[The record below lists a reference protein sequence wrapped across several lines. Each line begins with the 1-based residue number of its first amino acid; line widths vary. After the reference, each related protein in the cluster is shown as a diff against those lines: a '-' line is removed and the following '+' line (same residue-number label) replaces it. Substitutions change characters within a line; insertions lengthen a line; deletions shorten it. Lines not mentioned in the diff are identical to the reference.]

1 MLLILILIATPFLFY
16 LYRLA
21 PSDST
26 EWDTLFGTINSG
38 GFNNVQSYIYTLFT
52 KLSFVILTGLWF
64 LTSKNW
70 WKYAILVP
78 FTMFLFQLSGV
89 INYNI
94 QYIDEYDF
102 WYSLPV
108 IIPIVVFII
117 YLSYLIGK
125 RSSESESLKKQVDEE
140 ITNIFSDKL

>member
-1 MLLILILIATPFLFY
+1 
-16 LYRLA
+16 
-21 PSDST
+21 
-26 EWDTLFGTINSG
+26 
-38 GFNNVQSYIYTLFT
+38 
-52 KLSFVILTGLWF
+52 
-64 LTSKNW
+64 
-70 WKYAILVP
+70 
-78 FTMFLFQLSGV
+78 MFLFQLSGV

-108 IIPIVVFII
+108 IIPIVVFIV

-125 RSSESESLKKQVDEE
+125 RSDESESLKKQVDEE